1 MKVAV
6 VGATGNAGSC
16 LVKELASRGHTV
28 TAIARHAEKAAGP
41 NVTVKSLD
49 ASDGAAL
56 AAALAGH
63 DAVISALRFSDSDAA
78 ALIAA
83 VKRSGVTRYAVVGGA
98 ASLFAPGT
106 TARLIDS
113 PDFPEAYKAEAGAGA
128 RFLDL
133 LKAETA
139 LDWVFLSP
147 SMLFTGTERTGKFR
161 LGKDE
166 LLVAADGNSSIS
178 FPDFAIALV
187 DELETPKHHRERFT
201 VGY

>member
-1 MKVAV
+1 MKVAI

-16 LVKELASRGHTV
+16 LVKELVSRGHEV
-28 TAIARHAEKAAGP
+28 TAIARHAEKVAGP

-49 ASDGAAL
+49 ASDGEALSAAL
-56 AAALAGH
+56 RGH
-63 DAVISALRFSDSDAA
+63 DAVISSLRFIDTDAA

-83 VKRSGVTRYAVVGGA
+83 VKRSGVKRYAVVGGA
-98 ASLFAPGT
+98 ASLYAPGT
-106 TARLIDS
+106 TMRLIDG
-113 PDFPEAYKAEAGAGA
+113 PDFPDMFKPEAGGGA
-128 RFLDL
+128 KFLDL
-133 LKAETA
+133 LKQESE

-147 SMLFTGTERTGKFR
+147 SMMFVGTERTGKFR

>member
-6 VGATGNAGSC
+6 VGATGNAGTC
-16 LVKELASRGHTV
+16 LVKELVSRGHQV
-28 TAIARHAEKAAGP
+28 TAISRHADKVAGP

-49 ASDGAAL
+49 ASDGQAL
-56 AAALAGH
+56 AEALSGH
-63 DAVISALRFSDSDAA
+63 DAVISALRFSDTDAA
-78 ALIAA
+78 RLIDA
-83 VKRSGVTRYAVVGGA
+83 VKRSGVKRYAVVGGA

-106 TARLIDS
+106 TERLFDG
-113 PDFPEAYKAEAGAGA
+113 PQFPEAYKPEAGAGV

-133 LKAETA
+133 LKQEKD

-147 SMLFTGTERTGKFR
+147 SMIFAGTERRGTFR

-166 LLVAADGNSSIS
+166 LLVAEDGNSSIS